1 MGGDIDAFGTTK
13 KNLKN
18 EKINCGIILGVEGN
32 GLKVKPAVKVH
43 GGNDVL
49 ESGNDTLNSSDR
61 WNPGICVVG
70 GEERPA
76 AARPRL
82 G

>member
-1 MGGDIDAFGTTK
+1 MHLE
-13 KNLKN
+13 NRN
-18 EKINCGIILGVEGN
+18 NCGIILGVEGN
-32 GLKVKPAVKVH
+32 CLKVKPSVKVL

-61 WNPGICVVG
+61 WNPAICVVG

-76 AARPRL
+76 AAFGGVMMTATRAVV